1 MWQHAKV
8 ALLFV
13 CPLLLLLLQVVSPFT
28 ADGLL
33 GDWEITQRLWE
44 YALRWDT
51 WVQQQQQPA
60 AGVPACSLQRK
71 RHQTF
76 KQVIGRSCS
85 GCGSMHSGGTLGC
98 SSSSSSL
105 QQECQHAACGDS
117 VTRHLNR

>member
-51 WVQQQQQPA
+51 WVQQQQQQPA
-60 AGVPACSLQRK
+60 AGVPACSLR
-71 RHQTF
+71 R
-76 KQVIGRSCS
+76 
-85 GCGSMHSGGTLGC
+85 
-98 SSSSSSL
+98 
-105 QQECQHAACGDS
+105 
-117 VTRHLNR
+117 